1 MSSVLVIINPVSGP
15 SRRGKPAE
23 RVQAARQALDRLG
36 VAAEIRLTERAGH
49 AHEIAR
55 EAAASSVE
63 LVIAWGGDGTINE
76 VGRALVQQTT
86 VERPSV
92 GRDFSRASAPALG
105 IIPGGSGNGLAR
117 TLRIPFDPAQ
127 AIERALRAEVRH
139 LDAGELG
146 ERVFF
151 NIAGIGLDAHVA
163 ALVSTRVNHRG
174 LLPYLKATVR
184 DLVRYVPLDYT
195 VTIDAN
201 TFQTSA
207 LVLAVANSKQYGF
220 GAEIAPGARLDDGL
234 LDFVI
239 VQDRRFMGNVGRIP
253 SMFLGSLDRQKG
265 IMTHRVR
272 ELTIR
277 SRDSMLFH
285 ADGEAVQ
292 GSDTLV
298 ARVHPGALR
307 LKA

>member
-1 MSSVLVIINPVSGP
+1 MTPVLVIINPVSGP
-15 SRRGKPAE
+15 SRRGTPAE
-23 RVQAARQALDRLG
+23 RVKAARQALDRLG

-49 AHEIAR
+49 AHEIAL
-55 EAAASSVE
+55 EAAASNVE
-63 LVIAWGGDGTINE
+63 LVMAWGGDGTINE
-76 VGRALVQQTT
+76 VGRALVQA
-86 VERPSV
+86 
-92 GRDFSRASAPALG
+92 ASAGGDSNRPGPALG

-117 TLRIPFDPAQ
+117 ELRIPFDPAQ
-127 AIERALRAEVRH
+127 AIERAIRAEVRH

-174 LLPYLKATVR
+174 LLPYLKATAR
-184 DLVRYVPLDYT
+184 DLFRYVPVDYT
-195 VTIDAN
+195 VTIDGN

-207 LVLAVANSKQYGF
+207 LFLAVANSKQYGF
-220 GAEIAPGARLDDGL
+220 GAEIAPGASLDDGL

-253 SMFLGSLDRQKG
+253 SMFLGNLDRQKG

-272 ELTIR
+272 ELAIR

-298 ARVHPGALR
+298 ARVRPGALR